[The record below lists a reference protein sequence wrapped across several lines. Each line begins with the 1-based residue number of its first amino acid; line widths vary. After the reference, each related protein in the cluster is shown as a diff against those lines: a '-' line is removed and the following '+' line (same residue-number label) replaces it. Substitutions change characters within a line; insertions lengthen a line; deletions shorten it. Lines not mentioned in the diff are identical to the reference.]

1 MRDVEQRLRWIE
13 ELIGGGQREAH
24 RSNALVV
31 PVANGNIAIAFSS
44 IEEVVS
50 SGKMK
55 SLAFLPKEFSGVLS
69 QGYELVPVLDVE
81 ACVSESSS
89 QIVIVRSNDCLLGLR
104 FSSDPYVIDL
114 NELDHA
120 PLKTESLQD
129 AARAPLSLLD
139 VDAMVSSL
147 LAVG

>member
-1 MRDVEQRLRWIE
+1 MRDVEQRLQWIE

-31 PVANGNIAIAFSS
+31 PVANGNIAIVFSS

-50 SGKMK
+50 SDKMK

-81 ACVSESSS
+81 ACVSEPSS

-104 FSSDPYVIDL
+104 FSGDPYVIDL

>member
-31 PVANGNIAIAFSS
+31 PVANGNIAIAFAS

-81 ACVSESSS
+81 ACVSEASS
-89 QIVIVRSNDCLLGLR
+89 QIVIVRSGDCLLGLR
-104 FSSDPYVIDL
+104 FSGDSCVIDL

-139 VDAMVSSL
+139 VDAMISSL